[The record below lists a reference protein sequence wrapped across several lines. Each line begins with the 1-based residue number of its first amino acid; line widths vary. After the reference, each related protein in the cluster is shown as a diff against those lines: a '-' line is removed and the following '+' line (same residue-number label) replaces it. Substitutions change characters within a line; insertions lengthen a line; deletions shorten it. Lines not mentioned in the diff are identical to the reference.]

1 MGGGI
6 PPVRQ
11 ASDGMAGAGMV
22 KTPSAPLGAHSG
34 YSGSNANPRMPP
46 QVPGSRSNELRR
58 KYVVDFE
65 VLRAA
70 DAMMHQF
77 GDHAELQAARYA
89 DLMLGH
95 SNRAGLLVWARI
107 WRMIA
112 EKRPAQTGLPH

>member
-1 MGGGI
+1 MNRGENML
-6 PPVRQ
+6 
-11 ASDGMAGAGMV
+11 S
-22 KTPSAPLGAHSG
+22 
-34 YSGSNANPRMPP
+34 
-46 QVPGSRSNELRR
+46 
-58 KYVVDFE
+58 DFE

-107 WRMIA
+107 WRTIA
-112 EKRPAQTGLPH
+112 EKRPAQVGSRH